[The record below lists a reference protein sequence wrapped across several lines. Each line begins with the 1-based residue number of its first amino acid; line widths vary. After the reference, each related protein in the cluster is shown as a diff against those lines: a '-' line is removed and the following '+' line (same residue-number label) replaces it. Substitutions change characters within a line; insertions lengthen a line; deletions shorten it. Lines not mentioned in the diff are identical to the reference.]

1 MAKNAHIT
9 AFKKHINLLGFI
21 IAVIVTLIAH
31 YGLVYILSLIRDDI
45 MWTPL
50 TSILTYFKNTMI
62 IIANYA
68 IYGLLINSV
77 LRFGFKKS
85 SGIISLSVLRLVLI
99 HLATLFFGLFMS
111 TDFIKDIKANI
122 SYIVTEAMIEFILLG
137 GALLLIVFLRKKY
150 ADEKNT
156 NITLKKF
163 FDKNNPLTVVIFWV
177 SVLISVVYLA
187 GDVASTLAQIAVYG
201 AENLKFNEIITLA
214 TPYIEQIFVFLIG
227 YAVMVGIGKW
237 LDIQWENIVLSDRS
251 SKK

>member
-1 MAKNAHIT
+1 
-9 AFKKHINLLGFI
+9 
-21 IAVIVTLIAH
+21 
-31 YGLVYILSLIRDDI
+31 
-45 MWTPL
+45 
-50 TSILTYFKNTMI
+50 
-62 IIANYA
+62 
-68 IYGLLINSV
+68 
-77 LRFGFKKS
+77 
-85 SGIISLSVLRLVLI
+85 
-99 HLATLFFGLFMS
+99 MS

-214 TPYIEQIFVFLIG
+214 TPYIEQIFGFLIG

-237 LDIQWENIVLSDRS
+237 LDIQGENSVLSDRS

>member
-21 IAVIVTLIAH
+21 IAVIVTVIAH

-50 TSILTYFKNTMI
+50 TSILTYFKNAMI

-68 IYGLLINSV
+68 IYGLLINSI

-85 SGIISLSVLRLVLI
+85 SAIISLSVLRLVLI

-111 TDFIKDIKANI
+111 TDFIKDFKANI
-122 SYIVTEAMIEFILLG
+122 SYVITEAAIEFILLI

-187 GDVASTLAQIAVYG
+187 GDIASTFAQIAVYG
-201 AENLKFNEIITLA
+201 ADNLKFNEVLTLA
-214 TPYIEQIFVFLIG
+214 TPYLEQIFVFLIG

-237 LDIQWENIVLSDRS
+237 LDFQWENIVLSDKSNKR
-251 SKK
+251 